1 MTAMRLSQDLE
12 IALTVAVT
20 EAGRLGHEYAGPEHL
35 LYALTFDEATSR
47 VLRHAGTDLHQLR
60 RQIGDLLD
68 DEPRERPQR
77 RQRRAGREK
86 VRPRE
91 IGEAGAPRLSLGLRR
106 ALEWAAAHAEAA
118 GKSEIRGADVL
129 VAMLSEVDSQAVELL
144 GSQGVTRLDVVSFL
158 AHGVSKPRRGPAS
171 RRGQAEDPL
180 GDEESARGSTRYGT
194 RGGAARRGAG
204 DARGGAGAAPGS
216 ELEEDEALPAP
227 RDADEALAAFTQDL
241 TELGRRGAIDPL
253 IGREN
258 ELARTLHILQRRRKN
273 NPIYVGDPGVGKT
286 ALVEGLALRIAQGEV
301 PAAFRETRIYRL
313 DLGALLAGTRY
324 RGDFENRLK
333 AVLAALAAQPSPVL
347 FIDEIHNLIGAG
359 SAGRGTMD
367 ASNLLKPAL
376 QHGGLRCIG
385 ATTWEE
391 FRQSFE
397 RDQALAR
404 RFQKVEVQ
412 EPSVEETVRIFGGL
426 RSRYEEH
433 HGVRYTGPA
442 VAAAAELASRYL
454 RDRRL
459 PDSAIDLLDEAGAT
473 VALATTEAVAGAA
486 AAARPGTTEEIG
498 STAAEVPVIVYPG
511 DGPAPGTELDAPGNG
526 TAAPGEAGDSP
537 TAAVGKSAGGADGG
551 AGDAG
556 EPAGAAAGQGAPGA
570 DGGAGEPAVVDVAEV
585 ETVLATMAQIP
596 AQRVQGDDRERL
608 RGLRDELGKAIFGQ
622 DQAVERLVAAI
633 QVARAGLRDRDRPV
647 GCFLL
652 TGPTGVG
659 KTEMARQ
666 LALALGISFLR
677 FDMSEYMERHTV
689 SRLVGA
695 PPGYV
700 GFDRG
705 GLLTEAVA
713 KNPHAV
719 LLLDEV
725 EKAHEDVFNLLL
737 QVMDHGTLT
746 DTNGKRTDFR
756 HVILLMTSNL
766 GAREMARRPFGFA
779 AATDEDA
786 GRGEEAPGGSR
797 PVRGG
802 RETEAE
808 RAFEHLFSPEFR
820 NRLDAR
826 LQFRPLSREVMEKIV
841 DKLIAELAAQ
851 LAPKGVRLELT
862 REARRL
868 LAERGHDPAFGARP
882 LARVLDET
890 VKRPLT
896 QELLFGALQ
905 AGGTAVVEVPAGE
918 PAAIVVR
925 CRA

>member
-1 MTAMRLSQDLE
+1 VRLSQDLE

-35 LYALTFDEATSR
+35 LYALTFDEATGK
-47 VLRHAGTDLHQLR
+47 VLRHAGTDLDLLR
-60 RQIGDLLD
+60 RRLGDRLEE
-68 DEPRERPQR
+68 EPRDPSRG
-77 RQRRAGREK
+77 RQGRDAGRG
-86 VRPRE
+86 RPPRATAAT
-91 IGEAGAPRLSLGLRR
+91 IQPRLSLGLRR
-106 ALEWAAAHAEAA
+106 ALEWAGAHAEAA
-118 GKSEIRGADVL
+118 GKAEIQGADVL
-129 VAMLSEVDSQAVELL
+129 VAMLSEVDSQAAELL
-144 GSQGVTRLDVVSFL
+144 ASQGVTRLDVVSFL
-158 AHGVSKPRRGPAS
+158 AHGISKLHPARPAPAS
-171 RRGQAEDPL
+171 RRGSRTGSLGPGMAGSPGSSPRPPL
-180 GDEESARGSTRYGT
+180 GPAAGSPGRPGKDT
-194 RGGAARRGAG
+194 
-204 DARGGAGAAPGS
+204 APG
-216 ELEEDEALPAP
+216 EDGTDLDDEAGPAP

-241 TELGRRGAIDPL
+241 TELGRRGGIDPL
-253 IGREN
+253 IGRET
-258 ELARTLHILQRRRKN
+258 ELARTLHILRRRRKN

-286 ALVEGLALRIAQGEV
+286 ALVEGLALHIAQGQV
-301 PAAFRETRIYRL
+301 PAAFRDTRIYRL

-333 AVLAALAAQPSPVL
+333 AVLAALAAQRHPIL

-404 RFQKVEVQ
+404 RFQKVEVV

-426 RSRYEEH
+426 RGRYEEH
-433 HGVRYTGPA
+433 HGVRYTDPA

-473 VALATTEAVAGAA
+473 VALAE
-486 AAARPGTTEEIG
+486 
-498 STAAEVPVIVYPG
+498 
-511 DGPAPGTELDAPGNG
+511 
-526 TAAPGEAGDSP
+526 
-537 TAAVGKSAGGADGG
+537 GG
-551 AGDAG
+551 AGSA
-556 EPAGAAAGQGAPGA
+556 E
-570 DGGAGEPAVVDVAEV
+570 GGAGTAQDTAALDATNGVEEGGGVAVAHGPRNPPAASAGTGAAGGRRAIVDVPEV
-585 ETVLATMAQIP
+585 EKVLATMAQIP
-596 AQRVQGDDRERL
+596 ARRVQGDDRERL
-608 RGLRDELGKAIFGQ
+608 RGLRDELAKAVFGQ
-622 DQAVERLVAAI
+622 EEAVDRLVAAI
-633 QVARAGLRDRDRPV
+633 QVARAGLRDRERPV

-666 LALALGISFLR
+666 LGLALGISFLR

-719 LLLDEV
+719 LLLDEI

-737 QVMDHGTLT
+737 QIMDHGTLT

-779 AATDEDA
+779 ATAADA
-786 GRGEEAPGGSR
+786 DDSGDGHRDP
-797 PVRGG
+797 
-802 RETEAE
+802 ETERAYE
-808 RAFEHLFSPEFR
+808 RLFSPEFR
-820 NRLDAR
+820 NRLDAK

-841 DKLIAELAAQ
+841 DKLIAELAVQ
-851 LAPKGVRLELT
+851 LEAKAVRLELT
-862 REARRL
+862 PEARRL
-868 LAERGHDPAFGARP
+868 LAERGYDPAFGARP

-890 VKRPLT
+890 VKQPLT

-905 AGGTAVVEVPAGE
+905 AGGTAVVDVAAADPAAPSGE
-918 PAAIVVR
+918 PPEIVVS
-925 CRA
+925 CRPKGSDEP

>member
-1 MTAMRLSQDLE
+1 MAMRLSQDLE

-35 LYALTFDEATSR
+35 LYALTFDDATGK
-47 VLRHAGTDLHQLR
+47 VLRHAGADLDLLR
-60 RQIGDLLD
+60 RRLGDRLEE
-68 DEPRERPQR
+68 EPRDPSRG
-77 RQRRAGREK
+77 RQGREAGRA
-86 VRPRE
+86 RPPRTT
-91 IGEAGAPRLSLGLRR
+91 GATIQPRLSLGLRR
-106 ALEWAAAHAEAA
+106 ALEWAGAHAEAA
-118 GKSEIRGADVL
+118 GKAEIQGADVL
-129 VAMLSEVDSQAVELL
+129 VAMLSEVDSQAAELL
-144 GSQGVTRLDVVSFL
+144 ASQGVTRLDVVSFL
-158 AHGVSKPRRGPAS
+158 AHGISKLHPGGPA
-171 RRGQAEDPL
+171 A
-180 GDEESARGSTRYGT
+180 
-194 RGGAARRGAG
+194 AARRGIRRGALG
-204 DARGGAGAAPGS
+204 PGLAAPPGALPGPGGGAGSPGRLSGPPGTDAAPGADRS
-216 ELEEDEALPAP
+216 ELDDDEPAAP
-227 RDADEALAAFTQDL
+227 SDADEALAAFTQDL
-241 TELGRRGAIDPL
+241 TELGRRGGIDPL
-253 IGREN
+253 IGRET
-258 ELARTLHILQRRRKN
+258 ELARTLHILRRRRKN

-301 PAAFRETRIYRL
+301 PAAFRDTRIYRL

-333 AVLAALAAQPSPVL
+333 AVLAALAAQRHPVL

-404 RFQKVEVQ
+404 RFQKVEVM

-433 HGVRYTGPA
+433 HGVRYTDPA

-473 VALATTEAVAGAA
+473 VALAAG
-486 AAARPGTTEEIG
+486 
-498 STAAEVPVIVYPG
+498 SAE
-511 DGPAPGTELDAPGNG
+511 
-526 TAAPGEAGDSP
+526 
-537 TAAVGKSAGGADGG
+537 GG
-551 AGDAG
+551 AGSAEG
-556 EPAGAAAGQGAPGA
+556 SGGAAGTGAAGGRQAM
-570 DGGAGEPAVVDVAEV
+570 VDVSDV
-585 ETVLATMAQIP
+585 ESVLATMAQIP
-596 AQRVQGDDRERL
+596 ARRVQGDDRERL
-608 RGLRDELGKAIFGQ
+608 RGLRDELAKAVFGQ
-622 DQAVERLVAAI
+622 DEAVDRLVAAI
-633 QVARAGLRDRDRPV
+633 QVARAGLRDRERPV

-666 LALALGISFLR
+666 LGLALGISFLR

-737 QVMDHGTLT
+737 QIMDHGTLT

-766 GAREMARRPFGFA
+766 GAREMARRPFGFDADADDDGA
-779 AATDEDA
+779 APA
-786 GRGEEAPGGSR
+786 RGSR
-797 PVRGG
+797 DAD
-802 RETEAE
+802 AE
-808 RAFEHLFSPEFR
+808 RVYERLFSPEFR
-820 NRLDAR
+820 NRLDAK

-841 DKLIAELAAQ
+841 DKLIAELALQ
-851 LAPKGVRLELT
+851 LGPKAVRLELT
-862 REARRL
+862 PDARRL
-868 LAERGHDPAFGARP
+868 LAERGYDPAFGARP

-890 VKRPLT
+890 VKQPLT

-905 AGGTAVVEVPAGE
+905 AGGTAVVGVAAAAAAAAGE
-918 PAAIVVR
+918 PPEIVVT
-925 CRA
+925 CRPEGADDV